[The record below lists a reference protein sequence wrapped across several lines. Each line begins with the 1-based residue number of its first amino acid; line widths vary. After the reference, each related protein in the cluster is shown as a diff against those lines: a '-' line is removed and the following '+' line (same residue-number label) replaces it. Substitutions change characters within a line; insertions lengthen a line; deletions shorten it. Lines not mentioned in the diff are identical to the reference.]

1 MYSFFNR
8 PYACYWGGQDAN
20 NNYKNVMQNRLESV
34 SKAGQ
39 IIMQNALNA
48 ATKNIAFMQKQSQN
62 GVDAIN
68 EHIKAPE
75 KTPEK
80 VASAYGSFFMQ
91 DMYNHLKEM
100 NDIAMKCAKELID
113 LNQEGVSVVYELS
126 KSAKPTAQC

>member
-1 MYSFFNR
+1 MYSLFNW
-8 PYACYWGGQDAN
+8 PYACYWVGQDAN

-39 IIMQNALNA
+39 IIMQNAQNS
-48 ATKNIAFMQKQSQN
+48 ATKNISFMQKQSQN
-62 GVDAIN
+62 VVDAMN

-75 KTPEK
+75 KTQEK
-80 VASAYGSFFMQ
+80 VASAYGSFMQ

-113 LNQEGVSVVYELS
+113 LNQEGVSAVCELS
-126 KSAKPTAQC
+126 KSAKPTAQS